1 MGRPR
6 GVVSNLAVAEPWAPP
21 VGTGENPF
29 SVRYT
34 QDAEGLE
41 RDANAGRFVGTT
53 RISAAADGD
62 TRERH
67 ELSDPGAQWSLRE
80 MRGHRSVAR
89 SVSTASP
96 IRIVD
101 LFCGCGGFSVGV
113 RNAATAVGLR
123 SKVVFAADVDAA
135 PLRVYRRNLRP
146 LRSAQSN
153 VETLLDYT
161 LPPRGTEEDFRP
173 ESAYITHELAVLR
186 DTVDILIAGPPCQGN
201 SNLNNRTRRVDP
213 RNDLYFDA
221 VISGIAIRAKVIAIE
236 NVPAVTQA
244 RQDVVTR
251 SIRLLESA
259 GYRTLDSARVLT
271 ASDYGTPQTR
281 RRHFLIAALEG
292 RHMASASF
300 ESCRVGAISA
310 GRALLDFLDFQPSA
324 TTFDRPS
331 ALSKENERR
340 VRYLLDRNEYDLPDE
355 ERPDCHRTKAHNYG
369 SIYGRIHPDEP
380 APTITTGFLSPGRG
394 RFTHPFLPRS
404 LTPREGARLQ
414 GFGDDFDW
422 HPPGHTLTRSD
433 YAQMIGSAVPPQLG
447 FVVGMAALSLL

>member
-1 MGRPR
+1 
-6 GVVSNLAVAEPWAPP
+6 
-21 VGTGENPF
+21 
-29 SVRYT
+29 
-34 QDAEGLE
+34 
-41 RDANAGRFVGTT
+41 
-53 RISAAADGD
+53 
-62 TRERH
+62 
-67 ELSDPGAQWSLRE
+67 
-80 MRGHRSVAR
+80 
-89 SVSTASP
+89 
-96 IRIVD
+96 
-101 LFCGCGGFSVGV
+101 
-113 RNAATAVGLR
+113 
-123 SKVVFAADVDAA
+123 
-135 PLRVYRRNLRP
+135 
-146 LRSAQSN
+146 
-153 VETLLDYT
+153 
-161 LPPRGTEEDFRP
+161 
-173 ESAYITHELAVLR
+173 
-186 DTVDILIAGPPCQGN
+186 
-201 SNLNNRTRRVDP
+201 
-213 RNDLYFDA
+213 
-221 VISGIAIRAKVIAIE
+221 
-236 NVPAVTQA
+236 
-244 RQDVVTR
+244 
-251 SIRLLESA
+251 
-259 GYRTLDSARVLT
+259 
-271 ASDYGTPQTR
+271 
-281 RRHFLIAALEG
+281 
-292 RHMASASF
+292 MASASF